1 MKTYN
6 IDSGSKIRSRPP
18 KNNNKTEIF
27 QIISRPDPTGPQN
40 KTWVPSE
47 PNSNSGRK
55 KILGIC
61 SAFPETIYMSY
72 KCITWWMRL
81 RRRSWFFQCSCTHTW
96 TSWPDSSLLELVT
109 NQLRLSCSATHAPA
123 QQGTRCDC
131 CPIPNCFPLGVPQD
145 STFSVTGSFALT
157 PPPQTTEEGKIGS

>member
-18 KNNNKTEIF
+18 KNNNKT
-27 QIISRPDPTGPQN
+27 RNLPDHQSAGSNWTPKQN
-40 KTWVPSE
+40 LSAFRTQFKLWK
-47 PNSNSGRK
+47 K

-81 RRRSWFFQCSCTHTW
+81 RRRSCFFQCSCTHTW
-96 TSWPDSSLLELVT
+96 TSWADSSLLELVT
-109 NQLRLSCSATHAPA
+109 TSYDCHAVQLMRLRNKGHVATVVQFPTGFLL
-123 QQGTRCDC
+123 GTWRQYFQCNWQFC
-131 CPIPNCFPLGVPQD
+131 
-145 STFSVTGSFALT
+145 T
-157 PPPQTTEEGKIGS
+157 PPHPKLQKKGK